1 MSLADLSFLLF
12 VPGDRPDR
20 FETAAGSGASG
31 IILDLEDAVA
41 ADRKTFARDSVARY
55 LDGNA
60 DPSRTVVR
68 INAVHSPWWNEDIAM
83 LRTHRIGA
91 LMIPKVGNASVLD
104 SVVRT
109 LHPIDIIAL
118 TESASG
124 ILHAEEII
132 AHPHCMALAFGPF
145 DLAADL
151 GSADEWDVMLP
162 YRSRV
167 LLAVRSH
174 GKLALDGPSLSF
186 SNAAHMESEA
196 RAVLRLGYDGKL
208 LIHPAQ
214 IAPTRKAF
222 MPTPAQ
228 VYRASRIIEAG
239 KHAMPAVVD
248 GLMIDE
254 PLIIAAQRIL
264 ERARACTP

>member
-1 MSLADLSFLLF
+1 
-12 VPGDRPDR
+12 
-20 FETAAGSGASG
+20 
-31 IILDLEDAVA
+31 
-41 ADRKTFARDSVARY
+41 
-55 LDGNA
+55 
-60 DPSRTVVR
+60 VR

-83 LRTHRIGA
+83 LRTRRIST
-91 LMIPKVGNASVLD
+91 LMIPKVGRACVLD
-104 SVVRT
+104 SVVRE

-124 ILHAEEII
+124 VLHAEEII
-132 AHPHCMALAFGPF
+132 AHPRCTALAFGPF

-186 SNAAHMESEA
+186 SNAAHMERQA
-196 RAVLRLGYDGKL
+196 RAVVRLGYDGKL

-222 MPTPAQ
+222 TPTPEQ
-228 VYRASRIIEAG
+228 VHRASRIVEAS

-248 GLMIDE
+248 GMMIDE
-254 PLIIAAQRIL
+254 PLIIAARRIL